1 MMAIK
6 NYLIILTIFITSC
19 RSIDRN
25 IPNQISLPDKSYYN
39 LNHYK
44 ISIIKT
50 IVNYGKHI
58 EDVVNIYQ
66 TSDNS
71 NAKYNVEISYSVSNW
86 QNYDVLAVSH
96 VLSLGIMTIMGV
108 PVNKVSSWASVSAE
122 IKTKNGLTIYKTSHS
137 SKKDAYVALYWGY
150 DYRDAYYL
158 ASKNAIN
165 NAFKKVVMDINNI
178 YNELPT
184 REANIIKEQQEKLKQ
199 ERIKQLKRKA
209 EKKQQEQK
217 RLAKLLKV
225 FSEWETKLILEKK
238 IALGMSE
245 KALIESWGKPED
257 INTSVGSWGVHKQY
271 VYDSQY
277 VYVENGKVT
286 AWQD

>member
-1 MMAIK
+1 MISIR

-19 RSIDRN
+19 RSVDYN
-25 IPNQISLPDKSYYN
+25 IPNRISLSEKSYCN

-44 ISIIKT
+44 ISINKT

-58 EDVVNIYQ
+58 EDVINSYQ
-66 TSDNS
+66 TSDKS
-71 NAKYNVEISYSVSNW
+71 NTKYNVEISYSVSNW
-86 QNYDVLAVSH
+86 QNYDILAVSH
-96 VLSLGIMTIMGV
+96 VLSLGTMTFMGI
-108 PVNKVSSWASVSAE
+108 PINKVSSWASVSAE
-122 IKTKNGLTIYKTSHS
+122 IKTKNGLTIYKTSHP
-137 SKKDAYVALYWGY
+137 SKQDAYVALYWGY
-150 DYRDAYYL
+150 NYQDAYYL

-165 NAFKKVVMDINNI
+165 NALKKVIMDINNI

-225 FSEWETKLILEKK
+225 FSEWEAKLILEKK

-245 KALIESWGKPED
+245 KALIKSWGKPDD
-257 INTSVGSWGVHKQY
+257 INTSVGRWGVHKQY
-271 VYDSQY
+271 VYGSQY
-277 VYVENGKVT
+277 VYVENGEIT